1 MAQQNVIEKPDLH
14 ALPTIS
20 NRMTFIYLEHCKV
33 SRENG
38 AVTATD
44 LDGTVYIP
52 AAAITVLLLG
62 PGTLFPAY
70 AGVILMI
77 RSLRQSVKPFPRI
90 RGGDPGSIDDF
101 IGELDFSPHTQG
113 YTIPKKSG
121 AFKAPL
127 FSKYTAKTYF
137 IPFTLYPASVTALE
151 STSSATSLS
160 SVM

>member
-1 MAQQNVIEKPDLH
+1 MAQQNGIEKPDLH

-20 NRMTFIYLEHCKV
+20 DRMTFIYLEHCKV

-70 AGVILMI
+70 AGVILLVDRPI
-77 RSLRQSVKPFPRI
+77 CTYTPSPRI
-90 RGGDPGSIDDF
+90 RGA
-101 IGELDFSPHTQG
+101 TQF
-113 YTIPKKSG
+113 PKK
-121 AFKAPL
+121 AVL
-127 FSKYTAKTYF
+127 
-137 IPFTLYPASVTALE
+137 
-151 STSSATSLS
+151 
-160 SVM
+160 

>member
-1 MAQQNVIEKPDLH
+1 MAQQNGIEKPDLH

-20 NRMTFIYLEHCKV
+20 DRMTFIYLEHCKV

-70 AGVILMI
+70 AGVIPI
-77 RSLRQSVKPFPRI
+77 RTEIRFMLETFPRI
-90 RGGDPGSIDDF
+90 RRA
-101 IGELDFSPHTQG
+101 TQF
-113 YTIPKKSG
+113 PKKAVLSKHR
-121 AFKAPL
+121 FFQNIQLKPTLSPL
-127 FSKYTAKTYF
+127 PYTLR
-137 IPFTLYPASVTALE
+137 PSPP
-151 STSSATSLS
+151 
-160 SVM
+160 

>member
-1 MAQQNVIEKPDLH
+1 MAQQNGIEKPDLH

-20 NRMTFIYLEHCKV
+20 DRMTFIYLEHCKV

-70 AGVILMI
+70 AGVILAWATAMQHFL
-77 RSLRQSVKPFPRI
+77 SFPRI
-90 RGGDPGSIDDF
+90 RGGDPVSHVWHFYFMG
-101 IGELDFSPHTQG
+101 FSPHTRG
-113 YTIPKKSG
+113 
-121 AFKAPL
+121 
-127 FSKYTAKTYF
+127 
-137 IPFTLYPASVTALE
+137 
-151 STSSATSLS
+151 
-160 SVM
+160 

>member
-20 NRMTFIYLEHCKV
+20 DRMTFIYLEHCKV

-52 AAAITVLLLG
+52 AAAITLLLLG

-70 AGVILMI
+70 AGVILLYGLYL
-77 RSLRQSVKPFPRI
+77 SEKYTFPRI
-90 RGGDPGSIDDF
+90 RGGDPVCGRNAQQ
-101 IGELDFSPHTQG
+101 GTNFSPHTRG
-113 YTIPKKSG
+113 
-121 AFKAPL
+121 
-127 FSKYTAKTYF
+127 
-137 IPFTLYPASVTALE
+137 
-151 STSSATSLS
+151 
-160 SVM
+160 